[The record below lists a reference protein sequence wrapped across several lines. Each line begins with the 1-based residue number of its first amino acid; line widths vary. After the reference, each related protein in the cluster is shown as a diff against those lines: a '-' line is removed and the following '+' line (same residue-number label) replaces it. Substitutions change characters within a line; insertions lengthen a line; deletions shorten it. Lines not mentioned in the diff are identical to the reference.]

1 MSLRRLALW
10 LTVLTLGFGGPAA
23 ADTVS
28 VAVAAN
34 FVEPAQEIAKA
45 FKTATGHDARISPGA
60 SGQLLTQ
67 IGHGAPYAVFLSA
80 DAERPQKAEAD
91 GLGVAGTRF
100 TYAVGRL
107 ALYSP
112 KPGFASARTLA
123 ADRFG
128 KLAIA
133 DPAVAPYGVAALET
147 LSAMGLKDRLQARL
161 VMGNSIAQAHQ
172 FAASGAA
179 GLGFV
184 ALSQVIAEPKTTYWV
199 VPQDRH
205 KPIAQQ
211 AILLKSAA
219 ADPAARAFLG
229 FLKGPQARA
238 IIGRYGYEAPA
249 R

>member
-1 MSLRRLALW
+1 MLLRRL
-10 LTVLTLGFGGPAA
+10 TVGLCLLTLGFAGQAA
-23 ADTVS
+23 ADTIS

-34 FVEPAQEIAKA
+34 FAEPAQQIAQA
-45 FKTATGHDARISPGA
+45 FKASTGHEARISPGA

-67 IGHGAPYAVFLSA
+67 IAHGAPYAVFLSA
-80 DAERPQKAEAD
+80 DAERPRRAETD

-112 KPGFASARTLA
+112 RPGFASAGTLA
-123 ADRFG
+123 EDRFG

-133 DPAVAPYGVAALET
+133 DPAVAPYGAAALET
-147 LSAMGLKDRLQARL
+147 LAVMGLKDRLQGRVVL
-161 VMGNSIAQAHQ
+161 GSSIAQAHQ
-172 FAASGAA
+172 FVASGAA

-184 ALSQVIAEPKTTYWV
+184 ALSQVIGEPQTTYWI
-199 VPQDRH
+199 VPANRH

-211 AILLKSAA
+211 AILLKAG
-219 ADPAARAFLG
+219 ADEPTARAFLT

-238 IIGRYGYEAPA
+238 IIRRYGYAAPS

>member
-1 MSLRRLALW
+1 MPLRRL
-10 LTVLTLGFGGPAA
+10 TLGLCLWAFSLTGQAW

-28 VAVAAN
+28 VGVAAN
-34 FVEPAQEIAKA
+34 FAEPAQAIATA
-45 FKTATGHDARISPGA
+45 FKAATGHEARISPGA

-67 IGHGAPYAVFLSA
+67 IAHGAPYGVFLSA
-80 DAERPQKAEAD
+80 DTERPQKAEAD

-112 KPGFASARTLA
+112 RPGFASARTLG

-147 LSAMGLKDRLQARL
+147 LAALGLKDRLQGRL
-161 VMGNSIAQAHQ
+161 VMGTSIAQAHQ

-184 ALSQVIAEPKTTYWV
+184 ALSQVISEPKTTYWI
-199 VPQDRH
+199 VPAGRH
-205 KPIAQQ
+205 SPIAQQ

-219 ADPAARAFLG
+219 NDPAARAFLA

-238 IIGRYGYEAPA
+238 IIRRYGYEAPA